1 MKNITLLSVLLASIG
16 IAHAVPTAINY
27 QGRLTDGD
35 GNPASGSK
43 LFSLSLYDSATAGNE
58 LYTETIGSIA
68 VDENGIYNFQF
79 GANGTS
85 TVAEAETLAVADGS
99 STVYTATPSSTPIA
113 GTLSVSDG
121 TYSWNEVDGNPGEL
135 ATASAVITSGFV
147 TSANVTS
154 GGDGYTSAP
163 TVTINGD
170 GSGATATATVSGGAI
185 TSIAVDSP
193 GSGYTNATVT
203 VAVPPAPFVV
213 DYSAGELTFTY
224 EAAPSAGV
232 EITASYDAN
241 DTSIVGALSAADA
254 HWIEL
259 SIDGATQ
266 SPRERVLSVPFAQVA
281 GVANQV
287 NQTVLDSIGYVKQT
301 PVIES
306 GYLSAYG
313 KPVIESD
320 VTGSYGTTFNYQ
332 FSDQI
337 HVPEG
342 QKIVFKNYTGSN
354 EIYNFISAAS
364 GFEVSDTIRNYL
376 LIKKAGSTPSDF
388 YSTDTLFTQRLN
400 DGTSLIWDVEFFGP
414 IDVQLQHQVYSSA
427 TSAMTQSK
435 FARVGYA
442 VVDAPVI
449 ESGYL
454 SAYGKPVIESD
465 VTGGYGT
472 PVNFQFSDQIHVP
485 EGQKIVF
492 KNYTGSNEIY
502 STYYR
507 RGDGVYIEV
516 SDTIR
521 NDLLIKKAGSTP
533 SDVYSTDTLFTQ
545 RLNSGTNL
553 IWDVEFFGPI
563 DVQLQ
568 HVVSSLA
575 ISDITQ
581 SMFARVGY
589 VVMDANFE

>member
-43 LFSLSLYDSATAGNE
+43 LFSLSLYDAATAGNE
-58 LYTETIGSIA
+58 LYAETIGSIA

-85 TVAEAETLAVADGS
+85 TVAAAETLAVTDGS
-99 STVYTATPSSTPIA
+99 STAYTATPSATPLA
-113 GTLSVSDG
+113 GTLSVTDG

-135 ATASAVITSGFV
+135 ATATTQLVNSFVIGYAVT
-147 TSANVTS
+147 N
-154 GGDGYTSAP
+154 GGEGYTIAP
-163 TVTINGD
+163 VVTINGD
-170 GSGATATATVSGGAI
+170 GIGATAIAEVTNGVVTAINVGDVGSGYTTATVS
-185 TSIAVDSP
+185 IAE
-193 GSGYTNATVT
+193 
-203 VAVPPAPFVV
+203 PPAPFVV

-232 EITASYDAN
+232 QITASYNAN
-241 DTSIVGALSAADA
+241 DTSIVGALSAADS
-254 HWIEL
+254 HWLEL
-259 SIDGATQ
+259 SIDGDTQ

-427 TSAMTQSK
+427 TSDMTQSM

-442 VVDAPVI
+442 VVDAQVI

-492 KNYTGSNEIY
+492 KNYTGSNE
-502 STYYR
+502 TYNFIKYT
-507 RGDGVYIEV
+507 GALT

-521 NDLLIKKAGSTP
+521 NYLRIKKAGSTP

>member
-1 MKNITLLSVLLASIG
+1 MNHAIRFLSIFLGVVG

-43 LFSLSLYDSATAGNE
+43 VFSLSVYDDATAGNE
-58 LYTETIGSIA
+58 LYSETIGTVA
-68 VDENGIYNFQF
+68 VDSNGIYSFQF
-79 GANGTS
+79 GANGS
-85 TVAEAETLAVADGS
+85 SVVAKTQDLALADGS
-99 STVYTATPSSTPIA
+99 STSYNGELSETPLS
-113 GTLSVSDG
+113 GTLSVTDG

-354 EIYNFISAAS
+354 EIY
-364 GFEVSDTIRNYL
+364 
-376 LIKKAGSTPSDF
+376 
-388 YSTDTLFTQRLN
+388 
-400 DGTSLIWDVEFFGP
+400 
-414 IDVQLQHQVYSSA
+414 
-427 TSAMTQSK
+427 
-435 FARVGYA
+435 
-442 VVDAPVI
+442 
-449 ESGYL
+449 
-454 SAYGKPVIESD
+454 
-465 VTGGYGT
+465 
-472 PVNFQFSDQIHVP
+472 
-485 EGQKIVF
+485 
-492 KNYTGSNEIY
+492 

>member
-43 LFSLSLYDSATAGNE
+43 LFSLSLYDAATAGNE

-68 VDENGIYNFQF
+68 VDDNGIYNFQF
-79 GANGTS
+79 GASGTS
-85 TVAEAETLAVADGS
+85 TVAEAETLAVTDGS
-99 STVYTATPSSTPIA
+99 STIFNATPSSTPIA

-135 ATASAVITSGFV
+135 ATATTQLVNSFVIGYVV
-147 TSANVTS
+147 TN
-154 GGDGYTSAP
+154 GGEGYTTAP
-163 TVTINGD
+163 VVTINGD
-170 GSGATATATVSGGAI
+170 GIGATATAEVTNGVVTAI
-185 TSIAVDSP
+185 NVGDV
-193 GSGYTNATVT
+193 GSGYTTATVSI
-203 VAVPPAPFVV
+203 AEPPAPFVV

-259 SIDGATQ
+259 SIDGDTQ

-320 VTGSYGTTFNYQ
+320 VTDAYGTTFNYQ

-354 EIYNFISAAS
+354 ETYNFIKYTGALT
-364 GFEVSDTIRNYL
+364 SDTIRNYL
-376 LIKKAGSTPSDF
+376 
-388 YSTDTLFTQRLN
+388 R
-400 DGTSLIWDVEFFGP
+400 
-414 IDVQLQHQVYSSA
+414 
-427 TSAMTQSK
+427 
-435 FARVGYA
+435 
-442 VVDAPVI
+442 
-449 ESGYL
+449 
-454 SAYGKPVIESD
+454 
-465 VTGGYGT
+465 
-472 PVNFQFSDQIHVP
+472 
-485 EGQKIVF
+485 
-492 KNYTGSNEIY
+492 
-502 STYYR
+502 
-507 RGDGVYIEV
+507 
-516 SDTIR
+516 
-521 NDLLIKKAGSTP
+521 IKKAGSTP

>member
-35 GNPASGSK
+35 GNPATGSK
-43 LFSLSLYDSATAGNE
+43 LFSLSLYDAATAGNE

-68 VDENGIYNFQF
+68 VDDNGIYNFQF

-99 STVYTATPSSTPIA
+99 LTVYTATPSATPIA

-193 GSGYTNATVT
+193 GSGYTNATVSI
-203 VAVPPAPFVV
+203 AEPPAPFVV

-241 DTSIVGALSAADA
+241 DTSIVGALRTGSA

-259 SIDGATQ
+259 SIDGDTQ

-281 GVANQV
+281 EYANQLLPRKRETYTKV
-287 NQTVLDSIGYVKQT
+287 IG
-301 PVIES
+301 
-306 GYLSAYG
+306 G
-313 KPVIESD
+313 
-320 VTGSYGTTFNYQ
+320 
-332 FSDQI
+332 
-337 HVPEG
+337 
-342 QKIVFKNYTGSN
+342 
-354 EIYNFISAAS
+354 
-364 GFEVSDTIRNYL
+364 
-376 LIKKAGSTPSDF
+376 
-388 YSTDTLFTQRLN
+388 
-400 DGTSLIWDVEFFGP
+400 DGWRFPL
-414 IDVQLQHQVYSSA
+414 YSS
-427 TSAMTQSK
+427 
-435 FARVGYA
+435 FRF
-442 VVDAPVI
+442 P
-449 ESGYL
+449 ES
-454 SAYGKPVIESD
+454 
-465 VTGGYGT
+465 
-472 PVNFQFSDQIHVP
+472 
-485 EGQKIVF
+485 
-492 KNYTGSNEIY
+492 
-502 STYYR
+502 
-507 RGDGVYIEV
+507 
-516 SDTIR
+516 
-521 NDLLIKKAGSTP
+521 
-533 SDVYSTDTLFTQ
+533 
-545 RLNSGTNL
+545 
-553 IWDVEFFGPI
+553 
-563 DVQLQ
+563 
-568 HVVSSLA
+568 
-575 ISDITQ
+575 
-581 SMFARVGY
+581 
-589 VVMDANFE
+589 